1 MERSTAIVTG
11 GNRGVGEGICHV
23 LASKGYDIFM
33 AHYQECD
40 KAAKLAKELKE
51 RYSVKVVSFD
61 CNQRDPDIG
70 EQLMKRALAEFQEI
84 SLVMCNAGVGLEKYM
99 HLIHPEEI
107 DFVYEVNFRGSLLIA
122 NAAAKY
128 MMQEG
133 VKGTILFTSSIRS
146 KTPTPMDAI
155 YGGLK
160 AVPHNQWHVSMAG
173 MVSAFPLFLRAVC
186 AFIRRGMRT
195 GTTAKK
201 FREFRCVSA
210 ATATISDTQR
220 HFWRPQRPN
229 SLRASTSLW
238 TAASVVGKTT
248 GLKRMNI
255 RPAMDEALMLST
267 ARRKTEEKNDLL
279 RGE

>member
-146 KTPTPMDAI
+146 ETPTPMDAI

-160 AVPHNQWHVSMAG
+160 AGLNRAAQSMAREYG
-173 MVSAFPLFLRAVC
+173 RYGIRVS
-186 AFIRRGMRT
+186 
-195 GTTAKK
+195 
-201 FREFRCVSA
+201 
-210 ATATISDTQR
+210 TISPGCMCVYPEGYADR
-220 HFWRPQRPN
+220 DYSEEISRIP
-229 SLRASTSLW
+229 LRIGGDGYDIGY
-238 TAASVVGKTT
+238 TAAFLASPEAKFIT
-248 GLKRMNI
+248 GVNI
-255 RPAMDEALMLST
+255 FVDGGVSCGEDYWSEADEYT
-267 ARRKTEEKNDLL
+267 ASHGRGTYVINGPKENGGEK
-279 RGE
+279 